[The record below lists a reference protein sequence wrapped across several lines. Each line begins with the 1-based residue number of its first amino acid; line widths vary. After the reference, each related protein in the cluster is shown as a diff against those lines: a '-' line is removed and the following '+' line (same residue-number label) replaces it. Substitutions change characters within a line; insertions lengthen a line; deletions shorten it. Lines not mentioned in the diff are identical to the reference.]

1 MKPIIKYEL
10 KPCPFCGERAYLY
23 LNCERTAVFIEC
35 DVCCTRTREFVSIP
49 DAVKRWNTRGEI
61 LDE

>member
-10 KPCPFCGERAYLY
+10 DSCPLCGCSASLW
-23 LNCERTAVFIEC
+23 LNYERTALFIEC
-35 DVCCTRTREFVSIP
+35 DRCGCKTREFVSIP